1 MNLADLLEAIGS
13 FFGQALSW
21 MSTLIASIVGNAPL
35 LIFTFGFFT
44 VGFVVGLLRRVL
56 RVG

>member
-1 MNLADLLEAIGS
+1 MNLADLLEAIGI

-21 MSTLIASIVGNAPL
+21 MSTLITSITGNAPL
-35 LIFTFGFFT
+35 LILTFGFAC